1 MSAYQALYRKYR
13 PQTFDDVVGQLAV
26 TQTLK
31 QQLLTEKMS
40 HACLF
45 TGSRGTGKTSCAKI
59 LSKAVNCL
67 NPENGNPCNRCSAC
81 RSIDEG
87 SCMDVLEIDAASNNG
102 VDHVRDLRDD
112 AIYTPSQVRKRVYII
127 DEVHMLSI
135 SAFNA
140 LLKIIE
146 EPPEHLLFILATTE
160 LHKVPATIL
169 SRCQRFSFRRISQE
183 DIAARLQY
191 VAYQENIDMDE
202 SAAQV
207 IARLADGGM
216 RDGLSL
222 LDQVASATVGELT
235 AEQVYTCLGIAGE
248 QRCGELMGYIAEQ
261 NTSRALELFNRLYAE
276 GKDLSAMLDELACLS
291 RDLLVI
297 KTAAGSGVTML
308 SGVATDGEV
317 AALKDRFS
325 TGELMRMM
333 TLLQETMAGFTR
345 SSSRRLDAEL
355 CIMNLCQPE
364 LSLDAESLNARL
376 TRLEDQLKSGAFVA
390 AAPVKQ
396 EKKPVPED
404 LDDERPP
411 LPGDEDAPPAED
423 TPVPE
428 KKPVSNTQAPPGFW
442 TDLMTASRKELK
454 PPASGFFVAAQNSP
468 LRGALKGDV
477 LELRC
482 QNTFVADTVNRPDIL
497 EVVTRKASAMLGR
510 PIRVN
515 VVDMSAKPA
524 GNPHMEKLIHFG
536 KNHSEVVKIKE

>member
-31 QQLLTEKMS
+31 TQLITDKMS
-40 HACLF
+40 HAYLF

-102 VDHVRDLRDD
+102 VDHIRDLRDD
-112 AIYTPSQVRKRVYII
+112 AVYTPSQVRKRVYII

-191 VAYQENIDMDE
+191 VAYQENIDIDE
-202 SAAQV
+202 SAARV
-207 IARLADGGM
+207 LSRLADGGM

-222 LDQVASATVGELT
+222 LDQVASATTGELT
-235 AEQVYTCLGIAGE
+235 ADAVYACLGIAGQ
-248 QRCGELMGYIAEQ
+248 QRCGEMMGYIADHD
-261 NTSRALELFNRLYAE
+261 TKGALQLFNSLYAE
-276 GKDLSAMLDELACLS
+276 GKDLSALLDELACLT
-291 RDLLVI
+291 RDLMVI
-297 KTAAGSGVTML
+297 KTAPGTGIAML
-308 SGVATDGEV
+308 SGVASDGEISS
-317 AALKDRFS
+317 LKDRLS
-325 TGELMRMM
+325 TGELVRMM
-333 TLLQETMAGFTR
+333 GLLQETMSGFTR
-345 SSSRRLDAEL
+345 ASSRRLDAEL

-376 TRLEDQLKSGAFVA
+376 TRLEDRLKSGSFVA
-390 AAPVKQ
+390 AAPVNA
-396 EKKPVPED
+396 EKAPVPED

-411 LPGDEDAPPAED
+411 LPGDEDAPPSED
-423 TPVPE
+423 APPE
-428 KKPVSNTQAPPGFW
+428 KSKAANSNAPAGFW
-442 TDLMTASRKELK
+442 TDLMSASRKELK

-468 LRGALKGDV
+468 LRGALKGDT

-482 QNTFVADTVNRPDIL
+482 LNTFVADTVNRPQIL
-497 EVVTRKASAMLGR
+497 EVVTIKASALLGR
-510 PIRVN
+510 PVKVV

-524 GNPHMEKLIHFG
+524 NNPQMEKLLNFG
-536 KNHSEVVKIKE
+536 RAHSDVIKIKE

>member
-1 MSAYQALYRKYR
+1 MAVYQALYRKYR

-31 QQLLTEKMS
+31 TQILTDKMS
-40 HACLF
+40 HAYLF

-59 LSKAVNCL
+59 LAKAVNCL
-67 NPENGNPCNRCSAC
+67 HPENGNPCNRCSAC

-102 VDHVRDLRDD
+102 VDNVRDLRDD
-112 AIYTPSQVRKRVYII
+112 AVYTPSQVKKRVYII

-202 SAAQV
+202 SAARV
-207 IARLADGGM
+207 LARWADGGM

-222 LDQVASATVGELT
+222 LDQVASATTGELT
-235 AEQVYTCLGIAGE
+235 ADRVYACLGIAGE
-248 QRCGELMGYIAEQ
+248 RLCAEMMGYIVSHD
-261 NTSRALELFNRLYAE
+261 TKSALELFNRLYTE
-276 GKDLSAMLDELACLS
+276 GKDLSALLDELVCLT
-291 RDLLVI
+291 RDLLII
-297 KTAAGSGVTML
+297 KTAPSAGITML
-308 SGVATDGEV
+308 SGIASDREV
-317 AALKDRFS
+317 SLLAEQFS
-325 TGELMRMM
+325 SGELIRMM
-333 TLLQETMAGFTR
+333 TSLQQTMAGFTR
-345 SSSRRLDAEL
+345 SASRRTDAEL

-376 TRLEDQLKSGAFVA
+376 TRLEDQLKSGSFV
-390 AAPVKQ
+390 VKQ
-396 EKKPVPED
+396 IQQEKSVPED
-404 LDDERPP
+404 LVGERPP
-411 LPGDEDAPPAED
+411 LPDDSDAPPSDEQD
-423 TPVPE
+423 VPPAT
-428 KKPVSNTQAPPGFW
+428 KPAANIQAPPGFW
-442 TDLMTASRKELK
+442 TELMTASRKELQ

-468 LRGALKGDV
+468 LRGALKGDT

-482 QNTFVADTVNRPDIL
+482 QNAFVAEMVNRPDIL
-497 EVVTRKASAMLGR
+497 EVVKRKASALLER
-510 PIRVN
+510 PVRVD
-515 VVDMSAKPA
+515 VVDMSARPA
-524 GNPHMEKLIHFG
+524 GNPRMEQLMNFG
-536 KNHSEVVKIKE
+536 RAHSDVVKIKE

>member
-31 QQLLTEKMS
+31 TQLLTDKMS
-40 HACLF
+40 HAYLF

-59 LSKAVNCL
+59 LAKAVNCL
-67 NPENGNPCNRCSAC
+67 QPENGNPCNRCSAC
-81 RSIDEG
+81 RSIDDG

-102 VDHVRDLRDD
+102 VDNVRDLRDD
-112 AIYTPSQVRKRVYII
+112 AVYTPSQVKKRVYII

-202 SAAQV
+202 GAARV
-207 IARLADGGM
+207 ISRLADGGM

-222 LDQVASATVGELT
+222 LDQVASATTGELT
-235 AEQVYTCLGIAGE
+235 DERVYACLGIAGE
-248 QRCGELMGYIAEQ
+248 QRCGELMTYVADHSTQ
-261 NTSRALELFNRLYAE
+261 KALELFNRLYTE
-276 GKDLSAMLDELACLS
+276 GKDLSALLDELACMT
-291 RDLLVI
+291 RDLLI
-297 KTAAGSGVTML
+297 MKTAPAAGITML
-308 SGVATDGEV
+308 SGVASDQEV
-317 AALKDRFS
+317 STLTERFS
-325 TGELMRMM
+325 TAELVRMM
-333 TLLQETMAGFTR
+333 TQLQQTMSGFTR
-345 SSSRRLDAEL
+345 SASRRMDAEL

-376 TRLEDQLKSGAFVA
+376 TRLEEQIKTGSFT
-390 AAPVKQ
+390 VKQ
-396 EKKPVPED
+396 VHAPKTASED
-404 LDDERPP
+404 SDDERPP
-411 LPGDEDAPPAED
+411 LPDDADAPPSEED
-423 TPVPE
+423 AVPAPAP
-428 KKPVSNTQAPPGFW
+428 KQQTQAPAGFW

-454 PPASGFFVAAQNSP
+454 PPASGFFVASQNSP
-468 LRGALKGDV
+468 LRGTLKGDT

-482 QNTFVADTVNRPDIL
+482 QNTFVSEAVNRPDIL
-497 EVVTRKASAMLGR
+497 EVVSRKASAMLGR
-510 PIRVN
+510 PIRI
-515 VVDMSAKPA
+515 VVIDLSARPA
-524 GNPHMEKLIHFG
+524 GNPRMEQLVNFG
-536 KNHSEVVKIKE
+536 KAHSDIVNIKEH